1 MRRTFVFLVLCIAV
15 SNSVL
20 AQSTPYDPRMDL
32 PKVTPPSPNAATLG
46 KYGDIPVGLYAG
58 IPSISIPLYT
68 VSVGGFSMPIS
79 VSYHSQG
86 LKVEEKSGNIGLNWA
101 LNAGGVI
108 TRSVKGGPDENGLGY
123 WTHATWTDSYISS
136 SLLLTQGFCNGTY
149 DGQPDMFYFNFAGN
163 SGKFLIDATAA
174 HNAHVMPAQPSL
186 KIKVMDNALSSI
198 QITDDKG
205 IKYIFDAKETTTDDN
220 APPTILNY
228 TSAWYLSKIITPAG
242 IITLTYA
249 DDQTYLT
256 QYYES
261 DHANTGP
268 NADAQQFNPGWKPAT
283 SYITIASKVLTRITT
298 PFETVTFYTLSDR
311 KDMPGAKRITE
322 FVVKDNSAK
331 IVKKV
336 VLNQSYFGN
345 STTTTPE
352 DCRLKLD
359 QVVEYSADSTSS
371 RKYAFAYNSPASVP
385 SVKSLSQ
392 DFWGYYNGKVN
403 ASLLPYLDPAV
414 YGTYVAN
421 QAATHYGNRDPD
433 ANYAITGCLN
443 QITYPTGGTTQF
455 TYESNDYSNVNGT
468 PLNDPLQTS
477 KQAQATATKTSS
489 VNIPSTTT
497 AFTINASQGVS
508 IITQGSYSGGPP
520 VEDGPS
526 VKINLINANGTRTN
540 VYSRTVINSSLTVTQ
555 QFAVGNYEVVSTVDG
570 LTQTATG
577 TVKYY
582 SLDGYIH
589 TKQGGGIR
597 IKKIVS
603 VDPTTLSG
611 TQKVFSYKSAA
622 DTTLSSGVLISPI
635 TLTSQKSNPLWGY
648 SWLVRTSGPSNY
660 LGMTQGSYIGYGKVS
675 EKEGDGTGGR
685 KESYYTTAVNYP
697 NTFGVDSLVYQP
709 NGVTASNIDSYKNK
723 YLNDYDA
730 YRGYL
735 TKELVYNASNILLK
749 QTDIQYNLTAALT
762 PTATG
767 YFELNSKAGLL
778 NNMCHIGCEQCF
790 CPVGSICPDCNT
802 YSYEI
807 YYLFDS
813 KVVCP
818 WIYKTQTTET
828 QYDQGG
834 LNPNATLTNY
844 YYDNPIHGLVTR
856 TELTNSKGIV
866 LKTLSKY
873 AQDKTQ
879 ISGLSATASLAI
891 DSMVSK
897 NMVGTV
903 LESEQYT
910 GGVFNSRL
918 RNNYR
923 VWDGPGNI
931 VTPETIQSQTVL
943 SAGLDTRIQ
952 FGNYDSKG
960 NVLQVSRSSAP
971 VTAYQWGYNQHYPVA
986 EVKNAISTNLFYE
999 SFEEGAGNSALNDSK
1014 TGHYS
1019 LATGTYSKSLTGL
1032 SAGNYILS
1040 YWAKSGGA
1048 WSLVVTPVTVS
1059 GTSYSISLPAPV
1071 DDVRFYPATAQMTT
1085 YTYDPQI
1092 GLTSVTDAKG
1102 ESSYYE
1108 YDTFNRLKNI
1118 KDQYGNIIQSYD
1130 YNYRP

>member
-1 MRRTFVFLVLCIAV
+1 
-15 SNSVL
+15 
-20 AQSTPYDPRMDL
+20 MDL

-46 KYGDIPVGLYAG
+46 KYGDVPVGLYAG
-58 IPSISIPLYT
+58 IPSVSIPLYT
-68 VSVGGFSMPIS
+68 VSLGDFSMPIS

-101 LNAGGVI
+101 LNAGGAI

-123 WTHATWTDSYISS
+123 WSHATWTNAYIAS
-136 SLLLTQGFCNGTY
+136 SLLLTQSFCNGTY
-149 DGQPDMFYFNFAGN
+149 DDQPDMFYYNFAGN
-163 SGKFLIDATAA
+163 SGKFVIDATAGHAA
-174 HNAHVMPAQPSL
+174 HIIPAQPAL

-220 APPTILNY
+220 APPTILSY

-242 IITLTYA
+242 NITLTYA
-249 DDQTYLT
+249 DDDTYFS

-261 DHANTGP
+261 DHANTSA
-268 NADAQQFNPGWKPAT
+268 NADAQQFNPGWKAAT
-283 SYITIASKVLTRITT
+283 NYITVASKVLTKITT
-298 PFETVTFYTLSDR
+298 PFETITFYTLKDR
-311 KDMPGAKRITE
+311 KDMPNARRITE
-322 FVVKDNSAK
+322 FVVKNNSANV
-331 IVKKV
+331 IKKV

-359 QVVEYSADSTSS
+359 QVVEYSADSTTS
-371 RKYAFAYNSPASVP
+371 RKYVFAYNSPASVP

-392 DFWGYYNGKVN
+392 DFWGYYNGKTN
-403 ASLLPYLDPAV
+403 GSLLPYLDPAI

-421 QAATHYGNRDPD
+421 QAATNYGNRDPD
-433 ANYAITGCLN
+433 ANYAIIGCLN
-443 QITYPTGGTTQF
+443 QTTYPTGGTTQF
-455 TYESNDYSNVNGT
+455 TYESNDYSNVNGVT
-468 PLNDPLQTS
+468 LNDPLQTS
-477 KQAQATATKTSS
+477 KQAQATATRSS
-489 VNIPSTTT
+489 STNIPSKTT
-497 AFTINASQGVS
+497 AFTINAAQTVT
-508 IITQGSYSGGPP
+508 ITTQGSYSGAPP

-540 VYSRTVINSSLTVTQ
+540 VYSRTMITSTLTVTQ
-555 QFAVGNYEVVSTVDG
+555 SFAVGNYEVVSTVDG

-611 TQKVFSYKSAA
+611 TQKTFNYKQAS
-622 DTTLSSGVLISPI
+622 DTTLSSGVLVTPIS
-635 TLTSQKSNPLWGY
+635 LTSQKINPAWGY
-648 SWLVRTSGPSNY
+648 SWLVRSSGPTNY
-660 LGMTQGSYIGYGKVS
+660 LGMTQGNYIGYGQVT

-685 KESYYTTAVNYP
+685 KESYYTTAANYP
-697 NTFGVDSLVYQP
+697 NTLGLDSMV
-709 NGVTASNIDSYKNK
+709 NGTNSVVASNIDSYRSK

-735 TKELVYNASNILLK
+735 TKELVYNASNVLLK
-749 QTDIQYNLTAALT
+749 QTDIQYNLATALS

-778 NNMCHIGCEQCF
+778 NHMCHINCNQCY
-790 CPVGSICPDCNT
+790 CPLGSELDSCPYCNT
-802 YSYEI
+802 YGYEI

-813 KVVCP
+813 KIICP
-818 WIYKTQTTET
+818 WIYKTQQTET
-828 QYDQGG
+828 QYDQAGA
-834 LNPNATLTNY
+834 NPNATLANY
-844 YYDNPIHGLVTR
+844 YYDNPLHGLVTR
-856 TELTNSKGIV
+856 TELTNSKAIV
-866 LKTLSKY
+866 LKTVNKY
-873 AQDKTQ
+873 AQDKSQ
-879 ISGLSATASLAI
+879 ISGLSTTASVAI

-903 LESEQYT
+903 VESEQYT
-910 GGVFNSRL
+910 NGVFNSRF
-918 RNNYR
+918 RTNYR
-923 VWDGPGNI
+923 VWDAPGNI
-931 VTPETIQSQTVL
+931 VTPETIQFQTL
-943 SAGLDTRIQ
+943 SAALETRVQ
-952 FGNYDSKG
+952 FGNYDGKG
-960 NVLQVSRSSAP
+960 NLLEVSKSSAP

-986 EVKNAISTNLFYE
+986 EAKNAVSANIFYE
-999 SFEEGAGNSALNDSK
+999 SFEEGAGNSTLNDSK

-1019 LATGTYSKSLTGL
+1019 LATGTYAKTLTGL
-1032 SAGNYILS
+1032 SAGNYLLT
-1040 YWAKSGGA
+1040 YWSKSGGV

-1059 GTSYSISLPAPV
+1059 GTSYPISLPAPV

-1085 YTYDPQI
+1085 YTFDPQI
-1092 GLTSVTDAKG
+1092 GLTSVTDPKG
-1102 ESSYYE
+1102 EASFYE
-1108 YDTFNRLKNI
+1108 YDSFNRLKNI
-1118 KDQYGNIIQSYD
+1118 KDQYGNILQSYD